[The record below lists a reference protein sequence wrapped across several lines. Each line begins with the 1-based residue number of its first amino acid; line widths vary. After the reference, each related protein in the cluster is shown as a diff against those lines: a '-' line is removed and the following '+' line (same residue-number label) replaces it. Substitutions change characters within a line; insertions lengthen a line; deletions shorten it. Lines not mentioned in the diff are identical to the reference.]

1 MASDA
6 SRLALGALAAAV
18 IGVGVIWLLPRP
30 ETAVVAPQQTDPAIT
45 TEDAPEVAES
55 TADAPEAVE
64 TVVAPEPESVAEIAA
79 PTVGMRAEMDGIL
92 VVTGRAPGA
101 EMVDVLLGNRVIERL
116 MVDGSGAFATVVMVE
131 PSDKPRMLQVIAD
144 PEGAAV
150 ASVQNPL
157 LLPTEIE
164 QVAAASDE
172 PIVAGAVIPVEDAEV
187 AESTAISEEPS
198 LEAVEGAV
206 AVADDAPE
214 ADEVVVSVE
223 TTDTEPAIETAT
235 TENNV
240 EVEVAE
246 ADDAPEADENVVSVE
261 TTDTEPVIETA
272 TTENNV
278 EVGVAEADDAPEAD
292 EDVVSVETTDAE
304 PAIETAMTED
314 NAEVEVAEATNEA
327 VDPETDPV
335 KAESIDPAAEPAEP
349 EAKAGETDVATG
361 EETDDTGETMLV
373 ADAEGVRVVAVDV
386 AGPQV
391 LTNVALDSISYDL
404 SGEVLLTGRG
414 TGDGFVQ
421 VYVDNQPVTTSRITA
436 GGDWRTDLPEVD
448 TGVYTLRIDELD
460 EAGTVV
466 SRIETPFKR
475 EEPEAVAAV
484 MAEETAEEDFKVA
497 VRTVQPGATLW
508 AIAREQ
514 FGKGI
519 MYVAVYEANKDQ
531 IRDPDLIYPGQV
543 FRMPETA
550 E

>member
-18 IGVGVIWLLPRP
+18 IGIGVIWLLPRP
-30 ETAVVAPQQTDPAIT
+30 ETAVVAPQQADPAIT
-45 TEDAPEVAES
+45 TEDATEVADS
-55 TADAPEAVE
+55 TAAPEAAE
-64 TVVAPEPESVAEIAA
+64 TVVAPEPESVAELAA
-79 PTVGMRAEMDGIL
+79 PTVGMRAETDGIL

-144 PEGAAV
+144 PDGAAV

-157 LLPTEIE
+157 LLPTETE
-164 QVAAASDE
+164 QVAEASGE
-172 PIVAGAVIPVEDAEV
+172 PIVAGAVTPVEEAEV
-187 AESTAISEEPS
+187 AESTAVSEEPS
-198 LEAVEGAV
+198 VEAAEGAV
-206 AVADDAPE
+206 AVAEDASE
-214 ADEVVVSVE
+214 ADEPVVSVE
-223 TTDTEPAIETAT
+223 TTDTELAIETAT
-235 TENNV
+235 TE
-240 EVEVAE
+240 
-246 ADDAPEADENVVSVE
+246 DA
-261 TTDTEPVIETA
+261 
-272 TTENNV
+272 
-278 EVGVAEADDAPEAD
+278 
-292 EDVVSVETTDAE
+292 
-304 PAIETAMTED
+304 
-314 NAEVEVAEATNEA
+314 AEVEVAEATNDA
-327 VDPETDPV
+327 VDPVSEPVEVETASV
-335 KAESIDPAAEPAEP
+335 EPAVEPTEPEAEPA
-349 EAKAGETDVATG
+349 ETDVATV
-361 EETDDTGETMLV
+361 EETADTGETMLV
-373 ADAEGVRVVAVDV
+373 ADAEGVRVVAVDG
-386 AGPQV
+386 AGPQ
-391 LTNVALDSISYDL
+391 LLSNVALDSISYDL

-448 TGVYTLRIDELD
+448 TGVYTLRIDEVD

-514 FGKGI
+514 FGEGI

>member
-18 IGVGVIWLLPRP
+18 IGIGVIWLLPRP
-30 ETAVVAPQQTDPAIT
+30 ETAVVAPQQADPAIT
-45 TEDAPEVAES
+45 TEDAPEVADS
-55 TADAPEAVE
+55 TAAPEAAE
-64 TVVAPEPESVAEIAA
+64 TVVAPEPDGVTELAA
-79 PTVGMRAEMDGIL
+79 PTVGMRAETDGIL

-144 PEGAAV
+144 PDGAAV

-157 LLPTEIE
+157 LLPTETE
-164 QVAAASDE
+164 QVAEASDE
-172 PIVAGAVIPVEDAEV
+172 PIVAGAVTPVEDAEV
-187 AESTAISEEPS
+187 AESTADSEEPS
-198 LEAVEGAV
+198 VETAEGA
-206 AVADDAPE
+206 
-214 ADEVVVSVE
+214 
-223 TTDTEPAIETAT
+223 
-235 TENNV
+235 
-240 EVEVAE
+240 VEVAE
-246 ADDAPEADENVVSVE
+246 DASETGEAVASVE
-261 TTDTEPVIETA
+261 TSAAEPANETA
-272 TTENNV
+272 TI
-278 EVGVAEADDAPEAD
+278 
-292 EDVVSVETTDAE
+292 EDT
-304 PAIETAMTED
+304 
-314 NAEVEVAEATNEA
+314 AEVEVAEATNDA
-327 VDPETDPV
+327 VEPETDPV
-335 KAESIDPAAEPAEP
+335 KAESAEPAAEPTEP
-349 EAKAGETDVATG
+349 EAEAVETDVATV
-361 EETDDTGETMLV
+361 EETDKTGETMLV
-373 ADAEGVRVVAVDV
+373 ADAEGVRVVAVDG
-386 AGPQV
+386 AGPQ
-391 LTNVALDSISYDL
+391 LLSNVALDSISYDL

-448 TGVYTLRIDELD
+448 TGVYTLRIDEVD

-514 FGKGI
+514 FGEGI

-543 FRMPETA
+543 FRMPETS